1 MVINVSKVLAW
12 YLKGS
17 VFDLDEGYLCLS
29 NVYFSSIHI
38 EGPWIKLPFFM
49 LCIRKKRWDERKQK
63 RVELAC
69 ASSIE
74 TLLNNKL
81 AMLSSFV
88 KGQNLSGWF

>member
-1 MVINVSKVLAW
+1 
-12 YLKGS
+12 
-17 VFDLDEGYLCLS
+17 
-29 NVYFSSIHI
+29 
-38 EGPWIKLPFFM
+38 M